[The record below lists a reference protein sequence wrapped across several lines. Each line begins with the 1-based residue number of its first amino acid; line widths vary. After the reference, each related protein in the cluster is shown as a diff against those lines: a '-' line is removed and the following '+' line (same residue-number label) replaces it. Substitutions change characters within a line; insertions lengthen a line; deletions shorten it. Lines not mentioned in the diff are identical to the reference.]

1 MRFIR
6 LSTFAY
12 SLATKKK
19 LNLFLNLV
27 IFISIFALSASL
39 LSMYYENKI
48 VKIDTELT
56 ILESKKIII
65 ENEIPKVSKSTSFIN
80 NLFSKK
86 LFNQTVLELLREIIV
101 QDEEVTFINYRDI
114 YHNTYYENISAAQV
128 NFVELISS
136 ISAAKLISEDI
147 DETQTIEN
155 FEKKIN
161 ENYEKLNE
169 LSKNVDENYDKWLAY
184 EKKFYSNYEE
194 KKIGLIGIEY
204 DPEMDTSNG
213 VLILSISQGSPAENY
228 GLKENDLILKINN
241 KTLINISSD
250 QITKKL
256 STEPNLKYNF
266 LISRDNKKINIS
278 FVTGETTIFERDG
291 QIPDLDKDKNF
302 YINFIDYEKKLFDI
316 FQEQKLFYYDF
327 SLKFFSN
334 KQNKVNQKII
344 SLNNNLEL
352 LSKKEANAIMFAFII
367 QFIIFISAQYF
378 EFSVGQIYE
387 KKNKKK

>member
-278 FVTGETTIFERDG
+278 LVTGETTIFERDG

>member
-1 MRFIR
+1 MLMKIMI
-6 LSTFAY
+6 
-12 SLATKKK
+12 
-19 LNLFLNLV
+19 NG
-27 IFISIFALSASL
+27 L
-39 LSMYYENKI
+39 LMK
-48 VKIDTELT
+48 
-56 ILESKKIII
+56 
-65 ENEIPKVSKSTSFIN
+65 
-80 NLFSKK
+80 
-86 LFNQTVLELLREIIV
+86 R
-101 QDEEVTFINYRDI
+101 
-114 YHNTYYENISAAQV
+114 
-128 NFVELISS
+128 NF
-136 ISAAKLISEDI
+136 
-147 DETQTIEN
+147 
-155 FEKKIN
+155 
-161 ENYEKLNE
+161 
-169 LSKNVDENYDKWLAY
+169 
-184 EKKFYSNYEE
+184 SNYEE

-278 FVTGETTIFERDG
+278 LVTGETTIFERDG

-367 QFIIFISAQYF
+367 QFLIFMSTQYF
-378 EFSVGQIYE
+378 EFSVGQVYE
-387 KKNKKK
+387 KKNRKK